1 MNAVLEAPSKT
12 EFDYELIDVD
22 PAIADIDVSQM
33 NLDQTLKMI
42 EEQVG
47 QIAKRGF
54 LLGKLILRAQELG
67 YDATSLVRRPIMAAA
82 RDVALGFLA
91 AEAFAAYHARPD
103 ILRQIKGLPVDQQI
117 EIVNQGTVPVCEIV
131 GKEITHRLI
140 DVAKLKPVQAELV
153 FDKKEHKVRTVEE
166 QKAVLSID
174 RAAESVKRHR
184 GMVTHDAETNRI
196 TARDATADQV
206 RDYLRKNGL

>member
-1 MNAVLEAPSKT
+1 MGAALEAPIKT
-12 EFDYELIDVD
+12 ELDYDLIEVDTVVADVD
-22 PAIADIDVSQM
+22 VSGLD
-33 NLDQTLKMI
+33 LDQTLKMI

-103 ILRQIKGLPVDQQI
+103 ILRQIRSIPIEQQRKIVD
-117 EIVNQGTVPVCEIV
+117 NGTVPVCEIV
-131 GKEITHRLI
+131 GKEITHRFI

-166 QKAVLSID
+166 QKAVLAID
-174 RAAESVKRHR
+174 RAAESVRRHR
-184 GMVTHDAETNRI
+184 GTVTHDSETNRI
-196 TARDATADQV
+196 TARDATPDQV